1 VKDIVEAL
9 EGAMNTIE
17 DISDV
22 RRVDRPQA
30 RLIPPVETAAWSS

>member
-1 VKDIVEAL
+1 MLRVKGIVEAL

-22 RRVDRPQA
+22 
-30 RLIPPVETAAWSS
+30 VESIVLKHA